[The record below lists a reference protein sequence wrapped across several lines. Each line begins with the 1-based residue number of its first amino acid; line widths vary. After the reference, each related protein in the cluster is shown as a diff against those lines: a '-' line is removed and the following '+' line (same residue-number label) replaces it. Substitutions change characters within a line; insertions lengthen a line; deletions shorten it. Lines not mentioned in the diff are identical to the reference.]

1 VKCAGDGPYRM
12 KVMNESPYDST
23 LDTQAHI
30 SSVARNL
37 NEVTFNLSQR
47 ALVHDLSKLEE
58 PEKSAFDQATPK
70 LKDMVY
76 GSDEY
81 RAALREIKPALE
93 HHYALNDHH
102 PEHYPIDGVLSMSLM
117 AIIEMLADWK
127 AAGERHDPP
136 IGINRS
142 IAYNAT
148 RFEIPPYLT
157 QIFYNTARELGW
169 E

>member
-1 VKCAGDGPYRM
+1 M
-12 KVMNESPYDST
+12 SEPYDST
-23 LDTQAHI
+23 LDTAAHI
-30 SSVARNL
+30 RQVQEAIFVVVDKL
-37 NEVTFNLSQR
+37 AGR
-47 ALVHDLSKLEE
+47 ALVHDASKLAE
-58 PEKSAFDQATPK
+58 PEKSAFDQATPR
-70 LKDMVY
+70 LKHLKY

-93 HHYALNDHH
+93 HHYQANDHH
-102 PEHYPIDGVLSMSLM
+102 PEHYGEDGILGMSLM

-136 IGINRS
+136 TGLNQS
-142 IAYNAT
+142 IAFNSV
-148 RFEIPPYLT
+148 RFKMPQYLT

>member
-1 VKCAGDGPYRM
+1 M
-12 KVMNESPYDST
+12 SEPYDST

-30 SSVARNL
+30 RQVQQTIFLMVDNL
-37 NEVTFNLSQR
+37 AGR
-47 ALVHDLSKLEE
+47 ALVHDASKLAE

-70 LKDMVY
+70 LKDLKY
-76 GSDEY
+76 GDDEY

-93 HHYALNDHH
+93 HHYQANDHH
-102 PEHYPIDGVLSMSLM
+102 PEHYGEDGILGMSLM

-127 AAGERHDPP
+127 AAGTRHDPP
-136 IGINRS
+136 TGLNQS
-142 IAYNAT
+142 IALNSV
-148 RFEIPPYLT
+148 RFKMPQYLT